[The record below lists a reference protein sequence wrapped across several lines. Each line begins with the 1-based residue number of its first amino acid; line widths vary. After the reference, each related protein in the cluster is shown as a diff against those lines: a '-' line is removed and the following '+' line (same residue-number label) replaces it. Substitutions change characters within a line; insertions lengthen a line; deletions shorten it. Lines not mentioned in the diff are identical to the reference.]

1 MEACR
6 DERVRVILQKLYK
19 FELCLSTSIYGG
31 LCKIDEEEGGVL
43 SADLVCGVW
52 TKLSLPLVNLNERGG
67 FISVV

>member
-31 LCKIDEEEGGVL
+31 LCKIDEEGGVL

>member
-31 LCKIDEEEGGVL
+31 LCKIDEKEGVL

-52 TKLSLPLVNLNERGG
+52 TKLFSPSAKLK
-67 FISVV
+67 

>member
-1 MEACR
+1 MEARR

-31 LCKIDEEEGGVL
+31 LCKIGEEEGVL

-52 TKLSLPLVNLNERGG
+52 TKLSLPLLNLNERGV
-67 FISVV
+67 FISAG

>member
-31 LCKIDEEEGGVL
+31 LCKIDEEEGGVV
-43 SADLVCGVW
+43 SRFSMR
-52 TKLSLPLVNLNERGG
+52 SLDQTFSPSGK
-67 FISVV
+67 FK